1 MGRFL
6 KNLVLL
12 GLVAWGGWWLWGFL
26 GFGAEDAGD
35 PEGEATS
42 VVAPGAG
49 PLQLTDGGKPKPGTQ
64 AASAA
69 ASAGAREL
77 RKALE
82 AGDARGAVRR
92 ARGMEPAVLRS
103 PAVARLAREA
113 ALTLAESDGAG
124 PADRVSRADEAR
136 RLLGA
141 LLLAEVPGAADL
153 WEPLEKLNREVLFCH
168 REVPGTLFRH
178 DVKAGD
184 TLDGLLRKT
193 WKGRVHAGYGLV
205 LYLNSIPSPDR
216 LRAKPIYVPEEPV
229 RILVRKKSY
238 QLWVLLGE
246 VPIRR
251 FDVGLGMQG
260 RTPEGRFEIEELLP
274 KPDYWPPN
282 GGRVSYGHPDNPLG
296 SRWLGF
302 RDTPEAQGFGIHG
315 TSDPSSIGKDL
326 SQGCVRLRNGDV
338 ERLFTWVTEGTR
350 VDIQP

>member
-113 ALTLAESDGAG
+113 ALTL
-124 PADRVSRADEAR
+124 
-136 RLLGA
+136 
-141 LLLAEVPGAADL
+141 
-153 WEPLEKLNREVLFCH
+153 
-168 REVPGTLFRH
+168 
-178 DVKAGD
+178 
-184 TLDGLLRKT
+184 
-193 WKGRVHAGYGLV
+193 
-205 LYLNSIPSPDR
+205 
-216 LRAKPIYVPEEPV
+216 
-229 RILVRKKSY
+229 
-238 QLWVLLGE
+238 
-246 VPIRR
+246 
-251 FDVGLGMQG
+251 
-260 RTPEGRFEIEELLP
+260 
-274 KPDYWPPN
+274 
-282 GGRVSYGHPDNPLG
+282 
-296 SRWLGF
+296 
-302 RDTPEAQGFGIHG
+302 
-315 TSDPSSIGKDL
+315 
-326 SQGCVRLRNGDV
+326 
-338 ERLFTWVTEGTR
+338 
-350 VDIQP
+350 